1 VVVHEFESDRVKP
14 KTMKLVLV
22 AFLLS
27 TQALKKKSKDWSAHN
42 QNNVSQWG
50 DMSIYGLLFQ

>member
-1 VVVHEFESDRVKP
+1 
-14 KTMKLVLV
+14 MKLVLV

-50 DMSIYGLLFQ
+50 DMSIYGLLFQWGPTSCGTVAYGPQI